1 MDGQFLDMVLAYACR
16 DIDFLRQYGH
26 LLSTED
32 FGSRD
37 AEGFA
42 EREIIAGVILESWRR
57 FQEPIGENLATALK
71 AAVHRLRVPNSRREK
86 VASHARRIFHTRLD
100 SPDTVADSLIELKR
114 TGLLSRSL
122 DEILEAHAAGTLTLE
137 DFASAIQRT
146 EMLSAQL
153 APPATLY
160 NLSDAVEARIDKRLL
175 TDKRSRGYYT
185 YIDPLDELL
194 VAPPK
199 KGFFCL
205 LVAMLKAGKSTFLT
219 HITAA
224 AALQGAKTI
233 YITLEDE
240 KDLVEDRLDA
250 WMSGIRYHDLSESAP
265 SVRDAVK
272 RFHRMTRGR
281 IKVVDGTASSW
292 RARDVDALYMRER
305 ANGYEVDAMI
315 LDYLMEVE
323 ADKEYREF
331 RWKMDEITRN
341 LRRGAK
347 RRNYLLWSAHQS
359 SVSDETISAREIKAS
374 HVAEDRGLLRKVNL
388 GIGLGK
394 GEYVLEEQHRD
405 RRALFVNIIAS
416 KYTKQGVGAN
426 IVGALDRGRIY
437 EAELT
442 SYYADRAA
450 VEAEQP

>member
-1 MDGQFLDMVLAYACR
+1 MDAQFLDEVLAYACR
-16 DIDFLRQYGH
+16 DIEFLRHYGH
-26 LLSTED
+26 LLSVED
-32 FGSRD
+32 FGNRD
-37 AEGFA
+37 AVGFA
-42 EREIIAGVILESWRR
+42 EREIIAGVILDNWKR
-57 FQEPIGENLATALK
+57 FQEPIGANLSTALK
-71 AAVHRLRVPNSRREK
+71 AAVQRLRVPNSRREK
-86 VASHARRIFHTRLD
+86 IAYHAKRIYQTRLD
-100 SPDTVADSLIELKR
+100 SPDTIADSLIEMKR

-122 DEILEAHAAGTLTLE
+122 DEILEAHAAGTLSLE
-137 DFASAIQRT
+137 DFAAAIKKT

-153 APPATLY
+153 APPATLFNMSE
-160 NLSDAVEARIDKRLL
+160 NLEARIEKRLL
-175 TDKRSRGYYT
+175 TDTRSRGYYT

-199 KGFFCL
+199 KGFFCI
-205 LVAMLKAGKSTFLT
+205 LVALLKSGKSTFLT

-233 YITLEDE
+233 YLTLEDE

-265 SVRDAVK
+265 SIRDAVK
-272 RFHRMTRGR
+272 RFHRLTRGR

-305 ANGYEVDAMI
+305 ANGFEVDAMI
-315 LDYLMEVE
+315 LDYLMEVQAE
-323 ADKEYREF
+323 KEHREM
-331 RWKMDEITRN
+331 RWKMDEIARS
-341 LRRGAK
+341 LRQGAK

-359 SVSDETISAREIKAS
+359 SVSAETLAAREINAS

-388 GIGLGK
+388 GIGLGR
-394 GEYVLEEQHRD
+394 GEFVLEEQHRD

-416 KYTKQGVGAN
+416 KYTQQGVGAN

-437 EAELT
+437 EADLT
-442 SYYADRAA
+442 DYYADRAA